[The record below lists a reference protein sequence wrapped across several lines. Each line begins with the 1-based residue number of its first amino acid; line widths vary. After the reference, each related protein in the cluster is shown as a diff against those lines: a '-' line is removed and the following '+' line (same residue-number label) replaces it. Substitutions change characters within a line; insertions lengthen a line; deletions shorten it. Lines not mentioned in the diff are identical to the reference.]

1 MILEPS
7 EDYKAALTNTLSLK
21 GRKLQKYNL
30 LKFRVI
36 CAVLD
41 YMSVMNGSRSQ
52 RKPYVMEMFQE
63 EAILQLLINNNI
75 ISLKHKQDRAHLN
88 MIFSEMKLMG
98 LIEGNNG
105 ILSMTPYTIEA
116 YHKQTFHQIYASLL
130 AAEDSRTLGLKT
142 LLISV
147 LAIIITLVLFV
158 VKPQ

>member
-1 MILEPS
+1 MILEPC

-52 RKPYVMEMFQE
+52 RKPYGMEMFQE
-63 EAILQLLINNNI
+63 EAILQLLTNNNI
-75 ISLKHKQDRAHLN
+75 ISLKHKKDRAQLN
-88 MIFSEMKLMG
+88 MIFAEMKLMG

-116 YHKQTFHQIYASLL
+116 YQNQTFHQIHASLL

-158 VKPQ
+158 LNP